1 MEGQVEPGTRV
12 SEHLT
17 QGSGLEIVAD
27 VVIRHLLHSGTSL
40 TKLLTISED
49 IYNNEMGRNKSPIP
63 NDRK

>member
-17 QGSGLEIVAD
+17 QGSGLEIVVD
-27 VVIRHLLHSGTSL
+27 VIIRHLLHFRTFL

-49 IYNNEMGRNKSPIP
+49 IYNNEISKNESPIP